1 MVAGGCPDALS
12 VAGGGL
18 LDPGGRSRD
27 GDPARDSGPV
37 VAHVGQA
44 VMPTALSDGD
54 TFDVED
60 EDVVNACD
68 GQPWE
73 LGPIEWARETVACPA
88 CVAVM
93 RQRVSS

>member
-1 MVAGGCPDALS
+1 
-12 VAGGGL
+12 
-18 LDPGGRSRD
+18 
-27 GDPARDSGPV
+27 
-37 VAHVGQA
+37 
-44 VMPTALSDGD
+44 MPTALSDGD